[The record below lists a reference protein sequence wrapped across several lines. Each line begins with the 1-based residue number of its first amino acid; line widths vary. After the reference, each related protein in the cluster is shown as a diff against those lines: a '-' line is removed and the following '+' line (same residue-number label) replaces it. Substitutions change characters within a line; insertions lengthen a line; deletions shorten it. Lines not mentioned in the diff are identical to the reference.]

1 MTKDRPRIVY
11 CTATNRIIDFVR
23 GDAGETDEQAISRL
37 KGEYG
42 TALTALPAHE
52 AQARYEAS
60 FKTDVREITAE
71 AFDDAL
77 NVLPPEDW
85 TRARGAESFKCMER
99 IAGAVT
105 SIFVAMGDRYF
116 TFNDHIRLP
125 HDQCCERV
133 RAYLNTPQ
141 ASMPEARQ

>member
-11 CTATNRIIDFVR
+11 CTTTNRIIDFVR
-23 GDAGETDEQAISRL
+23 DGAGETDAEAISRL
-37 KGEYG
+37 KGDYG

-52 AQARYEAS
+52 AQSRYEAS

-71 AFDDAL
+71 AYDDAL

-85 TRARGAESFKCMER
+85 TRARGGESFKCMER
-99 IAGAVT
+99 IAGAIT
-105 SIFVAMGDRYF
+105 SIYVDMGNRYF

-125 HDQCCERV
+125 HEQCCERV
-133 RAYLNTPQ
+133 RAYLTPK
-141 ASMPEARQ
+141 ASTPEARQ